1 MPGDQGSEDCVEMS
15 INATLKELQT
25 DELRLTV
32 DTFNQMQEV
41 GLEDCLLH
49 PQIVVFGDQSAEKS
63 SVLEALTEI
72 PFPRNDHFCTRF
84 ATEIHP
90 RQKAQFRV
98 KAKII
103 PNSDRALDEQ
113 KRLRNFSVS
122 ITDLKDLAVVT
133 SAAVKAMGIA
143 TSEEESGS
151 PFSRDILRVEV
162 DGPDKPHLTLVDIP
176 GLIQAPTKGVFRADI
191 ALVSKITE
199 CYLGHRDTI
208 SPVVISSNNP
218 AACQPILEKIQ
229 ELRPSG
235 GQTLGVITKPDTLSK
250 GSGSEKKFLQLAR
263 NEDVFFE
270 LGWHVIK
277 NRSFEERNF
286 SVHEQ
291 DISEMEFFRASNFGT
306 LPKEAVGIHALRLRL
321 GQLVVEQMGEIMPYL
336 QECIENAIED
346 AQGILESGG
355 NPKYLRDDCLA
366 YLKQVSMDYNEIVK
380 AGLQGNYR
388 NDFFKLDIGAS
399 SSPDS
404 DRTFVRL
411 RAAVQCANQTFDANL
426 KTWGH
431 KYTFDLSESQDLVTV
446 PGGSKVLSKETSM
459 AWISR
464 ELSKSRGSEPFS
476 NFIPHVVAE
485 LFWKQSEAWEGLSH
499 EHVEHSSQLCQKFLS
514 EVLGHV
520 FPHEAKSRIWSTDF
534 MDAMKKRSDKALGEL
549 EKIVRDKKSY
559 PVSYSHYY
567 IEKIQS
573 RLDAGTET
581 LDHSILLLPDSYP
594 QPLRSHGER
603 PARISD
609 KGEVNKVHKASTPT
623 SSPYMELVNCEE
635 ALDSLLA
642 IYKVQREVFVV
653 NVTTQVIERHIMR
666 GLETILSPTVVDQ
679 MYLEISDIVSEP
691 EIIQKVKLFV
701 LNRINKLEDGYNIL
715 DDIFGGIDA

>member
-1 MPGDQGSEDCVEMS
+1 MPEDQGSEDYAEMS

-32 DTFNQMQEV
+32 DTFNQMQE
-41 GLEDCLLH
+41 
-49 PQIVVFGDQSAEKS
+49 
-63 SVLEALTEI
+63 
-72 PFPRNDHFCTRF
+72 
-84 ATEIHP
+84 
-90 RQKAQFRV
+90 KAQFRV
-98 KAKII
+98 NVKII
-103 PNSDRALDEQ
+103 PNSDRAFDEQ
-113 KRLRNFSVS
+113 KRLRKFSVS
-122 ITDLKDLAVVT
+122 ITDLKDLAAIT
-133 SAAVKAMGIA
+133 SAAMKAMGIA
-143 TSEEESGS
+143 TN
-151 PFSRDILRVEV
+151 ILRVEI
-162 DGPDKPHLTLVDIP
+162 DGPDKSHLTLIDIP
-176 GLIQAPTKGVFRADI
+176 GLIQAPTKGVFRAHI

-208 SPVVISSNNP
+208 SPVVISANNP

-286 SVHEQ
+286 SLDEQ

-388 NDFFKLDIGAS
+388 NDFFKLDTGAS

-464 ELSKSRGSEPFS
+464 ELSKSRDSEPFG

-485 LFWKQSEAWEGLSH
+485 LFWKQSEAWEGLAH

-514 EVLGHV
+514 EVLGHI

-559 PVSYSHYY
+559 P
-567 IEKIQS
+567 K
-573 RLDAGTET
+573 T
-581 LDHSILLLPDSYP
+581 LDHSILLLPGSYP